1 MNPVVTGALKSKTV
15 WLNTLTTLVEVANYV
30 TPFIPPQYHAAIV
43 AGVGVVNI
51 VLRSV
56 TTQPLSEK

>member
-1 MNPVVTGALKSKTV
+1 MNPTLAGALKSKTV
-15 WLNTLTTLVEVANYV
+15 WVNVLTTLVEVANYIS
-30 TPFIPPQYHAAIV
+30 PFIPPQYHAAIV